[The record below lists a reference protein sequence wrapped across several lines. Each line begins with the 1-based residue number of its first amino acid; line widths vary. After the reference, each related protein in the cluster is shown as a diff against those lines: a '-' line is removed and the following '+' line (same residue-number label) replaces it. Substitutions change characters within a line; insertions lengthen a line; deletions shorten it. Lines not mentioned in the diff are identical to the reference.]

1 MVMCCLI
8 MIGLT
13 FIIWLLAMATPDWI
27 VFYVRNNLYPT
38 GMSLKMS
45 LFCYVTCESTRTCDL
60 IAISWDM
67 ADPKS
72 YPSNQ
77 PSIPEIQ
84 IVSTFAIILCGA
96 VFVLELVN
104 FRIFSLN
111 PSKTVT
117 SAILMLIAIVSETV
131 LIGRI
136 GRMVTRVT
144 DEFKRIHRSELADLE
159 RKLRGADITN
169 IDEIISFFVLESR
182 NFLNKIIPRVELD
195 NGDIIYNQFDILKE
209 TKHFYQKLYGN
220 IDDSIQNVNLEEED
234 KYPDIV
240 KLSEEE
246 SKSIEG
252 HITLE
257 EAGETLYKMKS
268 NKSPG
273 SDGFTSEFLKMFW
286 KLL

>member
-117 SAILMLIAIVSETV
+117 SAILMLIAILFKKWVKIESTDV
-131 LIGRI
+131 L
-136 GRMVTRVT
+136 
-144 DEFKRIHRSELADLE
+144 S
-159 RKLRGADITN
+159 
-169 IDEIISFFVLESR
+169 
-182 NFLNKIIPRVELD
+182 
-195 NGDIIYNQFDILKE
+195 YLKG
-209 TKHFYQKLYGN
+209 L
-220 IDDSIQNVNLEEED
+220 
-234 KYPDIV
+234 
-240 KLSEEE
+240 
-246 SKSIEG
+246 KS
-252 HITLE
+252 
-257 EAGETLYKMKS
+257 
-268 NKSPG
+268 
-273 SDGFTSEFLKMFW
+273 
-286 KLL
+286 